1 MSPGKLAEYIRVLR
15 AGGVSS
21 YEQTAEGDT
30 VRIVLAPERPATV
43 DHVAAKPSPDTP
55 SEQALDKLC
64 TDLGVTRD
72 QAREIVA
79 HAF

>member
-1 MSPGKLAEYIRVLR
+1 MSPGKLAEYISVLR

-21 YEQTAEGDT
+21 YEQTAEGET
-30 VRIVLAPERPATV
+30 VRIVLAPERPATA
-43 DHVAAKPSPDTP
+43 DIRAAKPSLDTP
-55 SEQALDKLC
+55 SDQALDKIC
-64 TDLGVTRD
+64 SELGVTRD